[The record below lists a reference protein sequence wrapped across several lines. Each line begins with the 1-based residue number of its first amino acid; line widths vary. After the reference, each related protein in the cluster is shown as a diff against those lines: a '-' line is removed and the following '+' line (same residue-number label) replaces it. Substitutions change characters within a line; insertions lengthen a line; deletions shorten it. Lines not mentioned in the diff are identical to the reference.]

1 MSEQIEEGAI
11 KIIEV
16 MGVSTK
22 SFENAVEQA
31 VAKASKSIKGITG
44 VEVLKHSARVN
55 ESGISQY
62 RVNCKLAFVVK

>member
-1 MSEQIEEGAI
+1 MSEQIESGAI

-22 SFENAVEQA
+22 SFEDAVKEAVE
-31 VAKASKSIKGITG
+31 KASKSIKGITG
-44 VEVLKHSARVN
+44 VEVLKHSCRVGDG
-55 ESGISQY
+55 GISQY